1 MGIHFSE
8 NIVNIHDRIKW
19 LVDNLAEG
27 KNTIFADKLGI
38 NEANVRSYIKGVQPK
53 ADILSKIVL
62 SYEVNALWLL
72 TGAGYPL
79 QKNAQTEGPPTT
91 LTAEATIKDFFDQFD
106 PYLQKKDAK
115 IIQQAEEIGQLKEQ
129 VRQLTIEKERLASN
143 ARLPDTANAG

>member
-79 QKNAQTEGPPTT
+79 QKNEQPEVPPNT
-91 LTAEATIKDFFDQFD
+91 LTADATIKDFFDQSD

-129 VRQLTIEKERLASN
+129 VRQLTIETERLASN

>member
-1 MGIHFSE
+1 MGVHFFE

-27 KNTIFADKLGI
+27 KNTIFAEKLGI

-79 QKNAQTEGPPTT
+79 QKNEQPEVPPKT
-91 LTAEATIKDFFDQFD
+91 LTGDATIKDFFDQFD

>member
-1 MGIHFSE
+1 MGVHFFE

-27 KNTIFADKLGI
+27 KNTIFAEKLGI

-79 QKNAQTEGPPTT
+79 QKNEQPEVPPKT
-91 LTAEATIKDFFDQFD
+91 LTGDAKDFFDQFD